1 MALQLCKEVS
11 ASNDE
16 SKTAEI
22 EAFTRFIESE
32 KSDLGKEA
40 AALSE
45 ELSFDEDRILRVS
58 ADFDNF
64 QRRTNGEWFSF
75 VANACEEVLEN
86 LLPVL
91 NDLERAKV

>member
-1 MALQLCKEVS
+1 MALQLRKEVS
-11 ASNDE
+11 ASNDK

-22 EAFTRFIESE
+22 EAFTRSIESE
-32 KSDLGKEA
+32 KFDPGKEMTT
-40 AALSE
+40 LSE
-45 ELSFDEDRILRVS
+45 ELSSDEDRILGVR

-64 QRRTNGEWFSF
+64 QRKTNGEWFSF

-91 NDLERAKV
+91 SDLES